1 MLYAVYSF
9 CFEALLLGK
18 LNEGDNSIMPDK
30 TQKIKLL
37 LRYFIFELP
46 FVGDVFLSKILGD

>member
-9 CFEALLLGK
+9 CFEVLLWGK
-18 LNEGDNSIMPDK
+18 LSAGNNIIVIDK

-46 FVGDVFLSKILGD
+46 FVGKFFE